1 MEFVRM
7 RGQKVLIKPDDKVEK
22 VGSIYIP
29 DAVDQK
35 IEKGTVVSSAIED
48 LPENT
53 RVIYDRALTISLKD
67 TGYLVI
73 DEEDV
78 WAVLETKK

>member
-53 RVIYDRALTISLKD
+53 RVIYDRALTIPLKD

-78 WAVLETKK
+78 WAVLEEK

>member
-53 RVIYDRALTISLKD
+53 RVIYDRALTIPLKD

>member
-35 IEKGTVVSSAIED
+35 IEKGTVVSSATED

-53 RVIYDRALTISLKD
+53 RVIYDRALTIPLKD